1 MKKKGIRSLVEI
13 ALMVAV
19 LSIISQLAIPTVFG
33 VPITLQIFAIG
44 LLGYFFST
52 KKSIITILIYISIG
66 ALGIPVFANFGGGI
80 FHLIGYSGGFI
91 WGFIPLAILCSL
103 KIGRLKIPMGIFGVF
118 LCHFIGTLQYS
129 CVGRVPFFTSLITM
143 SLPYLF
149 KDVILLVLSYFTAQA
164 LKRRLKIE

>member
-1 MKKKGIRSLVEI
+1 MENKRVKAIVEI
-13 ALMVAV
+13 ALMVASV
-19 LSIISQLAIPTVFG
+19 ALISQIAIPTAFG
-33 VPITLQIFAIG
+33 VPITLQIFAVG
-44 LLGYFFST
+44 LLGYLFKT
-52 KKSIITILIYISIG
+52 GKSFLTIFVYISLGVI
-66 ALGIPVFANFGGGI
+66 GIPVFAGFCGGI
-80 FHLIGYSGGFI
+80 FHLISYTGGFI

-103 KIGRLKIPMGIFGVF
+103 KTGRLKIPMGIFGVF